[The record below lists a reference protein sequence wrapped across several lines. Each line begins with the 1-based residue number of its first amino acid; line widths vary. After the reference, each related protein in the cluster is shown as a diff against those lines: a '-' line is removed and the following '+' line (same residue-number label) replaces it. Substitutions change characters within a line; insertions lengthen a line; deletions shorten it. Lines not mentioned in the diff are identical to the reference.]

1 MRGVNA
7 TVRGTSLQ
15 IHPVLHISLRDRDLL
30 TLLDRTP
37 VTAALALKA
46 SSAFTGESFK
56 DERRVRERLQQ
67 LCDAGL
73 SRRFMLAQAGGG
85 AMNYYKLT
93 AAGFAALYGSETALP
108 PRACFSEVPLSR
120 LEHTLELAEV
130 IVHTLVAA
138 QRQRVTVTKFHREN
152 ELTLQAGSHIQQ
164 PDFHIQLHQAGK
176 TFNVLVELDRG
187 TESVDSP
194 AGQSIRQKILGY
206 EAYQDLVW
214 LDWKQAGE
222 RGQRPYFKV
231 AFLTSSTA
239 RAYHI
244 LALAKTL
251 ARNGDRQLC
260 YAVSLDEY
268 LACPDAVRAPL
279 FLDHGGHWQS
289 LVNLHPTSSDLRAPV
304 RLPASVDAGP
314 TLW

>member
-1 MRGVNA
+1 MRGANA

-37 VTAALALKA
+37 VTAALVLRA
-46 SSAFTGESFK
+46 SSAFTGETFK

-67 LCDAGL
+67 LTDGGL
-73 SRRFMLAQAGGG
+73 VRRFLLAQAGGG

-93 AAGFAALYGSETALP
+93 AAGFAALYVPETALP
-108 PRACFSEVPLSR
+108 PRAYFSEVPLSR
-120 LEHTLELAEV
+120 LAHTLELAEV

-138 QRQRVTVTKFHREN
+138 HQHRVTVTKFHREN
-152 ELTLQAGSHIQQ
+152 ELTLDAGSHSQQ
-164 PDFHIQLHQAGK
+164 PDFHIQFCQAGK

-187 TESVDSP
+187 TESVDS
-194 AGQSIRQKILGY
+194 ADDQSIRQKILGY

-222 RGQRPYFKV
+222 RGPRPYFKV
-231 AFLTSSTA
+231 AFLTSSTS

-244 LALAKTL
+244 LAVAGAL
-251 ARNGDRQLC
+251 ARNPDRRLC
-260 YAVSLDEY
+260 YAAATAEY
-268 LACPDAVRAPL
+268 LASADAVREPL
-279 FLDHGGHWQS
+279 FVDHRGHWQA
-289 LVNLHPTSSDLRAPV
+289 LVNLHPTSSVLRAPV
-304 RLPASVDAGP
+304 RIAPPVEALAPV
-314 TLW
+314 W